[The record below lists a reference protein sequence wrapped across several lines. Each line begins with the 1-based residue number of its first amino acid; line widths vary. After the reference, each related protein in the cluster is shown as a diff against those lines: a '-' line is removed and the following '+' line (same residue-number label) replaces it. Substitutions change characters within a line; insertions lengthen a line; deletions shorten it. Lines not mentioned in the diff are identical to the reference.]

1 MTESVTNDIAC
12 SVKDPNVPSDA
23 PIREQYPYQP
33 LQALRTRKIPITDL
47 TGRSNGYG
55 KDLKFNTK
63 LNDSYDDLR
72 MRRKAEYLK
81 YRGLTN
87 PGYNL
92 NNFSDVVNNPARNIF
107 SNAKLR
113 QIALVNKTVNCNL
126 PVTLTLPT
134 NSGVVDNKFE
144 GYYLSKNVTFFQY
157 L

>member
-1 MTESVTNDIAC
+1 MTESVTTDSAC
-12 SVKDPNVPSDA
+12 SLRDPSVPIDA
-23 PIREQYPYQP
+23 SIREQYPYQP
-33 LQALRTRKIPITDL
+33 LQILRTRNIPITNL

-92 NNFSDVVNNPARNIF
+92 NNFSDIVNNPSRNIF

-113 QIALVNKTVNCNL
+113 QIALVSKTVNCNL
-126 PVTLTLPT
+126 PVTLTAPT
-134 NSGVVDNKFE
+134 NSGVVDNKFD
-144 GYYLSKNVTFFQY
+144 GYYLSKNVDFYNF